1 MPMSFNLNPKWV
13 TPIRFPLLSNSAS
26 WSSLSLSR
34 CRDMSYDSG
43 SVPFAFFMW
52 QNENLYGDPLKAHK
66 CSSTQQTLEKDYLE
80 MEGIKMTTGED
91 NLQGRKGI

>member
-1 MPMSFNLNPKWV
+1 MLDFH
-13 TPIRFPLLSNSAS
+13 THAA
-26 WSSLSLSR
+26 R

-80 MEGIKMTTGED
+80 MEGIKVLPYFKQFSESLHHFSIARYLS
-91 NLQGRKGI
+91 N